1 MANPRVLLA
10 KRFLKQN
17 QCIRIGMGRRAFKA
31 RLPGA
36 RLPGT
41 RYRPGTRAYQV
52 RDAARNN
59 KNMYYPTLEEFREK
73 AKFGNTIPVY
83 RPILADME
91 TPVSAFYKLMP
102 DDFAFLL
109 ESVEGGETIARYSF
123 LGSQPSVLFHSKGH
137 QVTIDYLSKGE
148 RVTQTCD
155 DPLQALEDVMHHY
168 QPVQIDGLPQ
178 FHGGAVG
185 YLSYDMVRFVEELP
199 DETVDELAL
208 PDCFFMLAETLLV
221 FDHVNH
227 QIKVVANARI
237 DGDVNAAYAE
247 AIERIDA
254 IIANL
259 KSAPLAGQAGAS
271 VTSVTPVAALS
282 KRAPTARKQGD
293 SPTSNFT
300 KERYEEAVRRAKEYI
315 AAGDIIQVV
324 PSQRFSLPITVEGF
338 NVYRA
343 LRVVNPSPY
352 MYYLKFNDF
361 EIVGAS
367 PEMMVRVEDGL
378 VQTRPIAGTLPRGKT
393 AEEDR
398 ELEQQ
403 LLADPKERAEH
414 VMLVDLGRN
423 DLGRVCNYH
432 TVEVTD
438 LMIVERF
445 SHVMH
450 IVSHVIGQLREDLS
464 AFDVIRSCLPAGTL
478 SGAPK
483 IRAMEIIDELEP
495 TRRGPYGG
503 AVGYFSF
510 SGSADTAI
518 TIRTAVIKDG
528 VAYVQ
533 AGGGVVADSVPENE
547 YYETMN
553 KARALLSAIEMAED
567 GLLL

>member
-1 MANPRVLLA
+1 M
-10 KRFLKQN
+10 F
-17 QCIRIGMGRRAFKA
+17 
-31 RLPGA
+31 
-36 RLPGT
+36 
-41 RYRPGTRAYQV
+41 
-52 RDAARNN
+52 
-59 KNMYYPTLEEFREK
+59 YPTLEEFREK
-73 AKFGNTIPVY
+73 AKTGNTIPVY

-109 ESVEGGETIARYSF
+109 ESVEGGEKVARYSF
-123 LGSQPSVLFHSKGH
+123 LGSQPSVLFQSKGH
-137 QVTIDYLSKGE
+137 KVTIEYLAKGE
-148 RVTQTCD
+148 KVSKEYE
-155 DPLQALEDVMHHY
+155 DPLTALEEVMHNY
-168 QPVQIDGLPQ
+168 QPVNIEGLPQ

-185 YLSYDMVRFVEELP
+185 YMSYDMVRFVEELP
-199 DETVDELAL
+199 DNTEDELQL
-208 PDCFFMLAETLLV
+208 PDCFFMIAETILI

-227 QIKVVANARI
+227 QIKVVANAQI
-237 DGDVNAAYAE
+237 DGDVDAAYTDAVGK
-247 AIERIDA
+247 IDA
-254 IIANL
+254 LVEKLTTVSEKIAIRNSSNYTKTHQ
-259 KSAPLAGQAGAS
+259 KSPPDLQ
-271 VTSVTPVAALS
+271 
-282 KRAPTARKQGD
+282 
-293 SPTSNFT
+293 SNFT
-300 KERYEEAVRRAKEYI
+300 KPAYEDVVRRAKEYI

-324 PSQRFSLPITVEGF
+324 PSQRFSRAVSVDSF
-338 NVYRA
+338 DVYRA

-352 MYYLKFNDF
+352 MFYLKCNSFD
-361 EIVGAS
+361 IVGAS

-393 AEEDR
+393 DAEDR
-398 ELEQQ
+398 EFEQK

-423 DLGRVCNYH
+423 DLGRVSEYH

-450 IVSHVIGQLREDLS
+450 IVSHVIGRLRDNLS
-464 AFDVIRSCLPAGTL
+464 AFDVIRACLPAGTL

-533 AGGGVVADSVPENE
+533 AGGGVVADSVPESE

-553 KARALLSAIEMAED
+553 KARALLNAIEMAEQ

>member
-1 MANPRVLLA
+1 M
-10 KRFLKQN
+10 F
-17 QCIRIGMGRRAFKA
+17 
-31 RLPGA
+31 
-36 RLPGT
+36 
-41 RYRPGTRAYQV
+41 
-52 RDAARNN
+52 
-59 KNMYYPTLEEFREK
+59 YPTLEEFREK
-73 AKFGNTIPVY
+73 AKTGNTIPVY

-109 ESVEGGETIARYSF
+109 ESVEGGEKVARYSF
-123 LGSQPSVLFHSKGH
+123 LGSQPSVLFQSKGH
-137 QVTIDYLSKGE
+137 KVTIEYLAKGE
-148 RVTQTCD
+148 KVSKEYE
-155 DPLQALEDVMHHY
+155 DPLTALEEVMHNY
-168 QPVQIDGLPQ
+168 QPVNIEGLPQ

-185 YLSYDMVRFVEELP
+185 YMSYDMVRFVEELP
-199 DETVDELAL
+199 DNTEDELQL
-208 PDCFFMLAETLLV
+208 PDCFFMIAETILI

-227 QIKVVANARI
+227 QIKVVANAQI
-237 DGDVNAAYAE
+237 DGDVDAAYTDAVGK
-247 AIERIDA
+247 IDA
-254 IIANL
+254 LVEKLTTVSEKIAIRNSSNYTKTHQ
-259 KSAPLAGQAGAS
+259 KSPPDLQ
-271 VTSVTPVAALS
+271 
-282 KRAPTARKQGD
+282 
-293 SPTSNFT
+293 SNFT
-300 KERYEEAVRRAKEYI
+300 KPAYEDVVRRAKEYI

-324 PSQRFSLPITVEGF
+324 PSQRFSRAVSVDSF
-338 NVYRA
+338 DVYRA

-352 MYYLKFNDF
+352 MFYLKCNGFD
-361 EIVGAS
+361 IVGAS

-393 AEEDR
+393 DAEDR
-398 ELEQQ
+398 EFEQK

-423 DLGRVCNYH
+423 DLGKVSEYH

-450 IVSHVIGQLREDLS
+450 IVSHVIGRLRDNLS
-464 AFDVIRSCLPAGTL
+464 AFDVIRACLPAGTL

-533 AGGGVVADSVPENE
+533 AGGGVVADSVPESE

-553 KARALLSAIEMAED
+553 KARALLNAIEMAEQ

>member
-1 MANPRVLLA
+1 M
-10 KRFLKQN
+10 F
-17 QCIRIGMGRRAFKA
+17 
-31 RLPGA
+31 
-36 RLPGT
+36 
-41 RYRPGTRAYQV
+41 
-52 RDAARNN
+52 
-59 KNMYYPTLEEFREK
+59 YPTLEEFREK
-73 AKFGNTIPVY
+73 AKTGNTIPVY

-102 DDFAFLL
+102 DNFAFLL
-109 ESVEGGETIARYSF
+109 ESVEGGEKVARYSF
-123 LGSQPSVLFHSKGH
+123 LGSQPSVLFQSKGH
-137 QVTIDYLSKGE
+137 KVTIEYLAKGE
-148 RVTQTCD
+148 KVSKEYE
-155 DPLQALEDVMHHY
+155 DPLTALEEVMHNY
-168 QPVQIDGLPQ
+168 QPVNIEGLPQ

-185 YLSYDMVRFVEELP
+185 YMSYDMVRFVEELP
-199 DETVDELAL
+199 DDTEDELQL
-208 PDCFFMLAETLLV
+208 PDCFFMIAETILI

-227 QIKVVANARI
+227 QIKVVANAQI
-237 DGDVNAAYAE
+237 DGDIDAAYTDAVGK
-247 AIERIDA
+247 IDA
-254 IIANL
+254 LVEKLTTVSEKIAIRNSSNYTKTHQ
-259 KSAPLAGQAGAS
+259 KSPPDLQ
-271 VTSVTPVAALS
+271 
-282 KRAPTARKQGD
+282 
-293 SPTSNFT
+293 SNFT
-300 KERYEEAVRRAKEYI
+300 KPAYEDVVRRAKEYI

-324 PSQRFSLPITVEGF
+324 PSQRFSRAVSVDSF
-338 NVYRA
+338 DVYRA

-352 MYYLKFNDF
+352 MFYLKCNGFD
-361 EIVGAS
+361 IVGAS

-393 AEEDR
+393 DAEDR
-398 ELEQQ
+398 EFEQK

-423 DLGRVCNYH
+423 DLGKVSEYH

-450 IVSHVIGQLREDLS
+450 IVSHVIGRLRDNLS
-464 AFDVIRSCLPAGTL
+464 AFDVIRACLPAGTL

-553 KARALLSAIEMAED
+553 KARALLNAIEMAEQ

>member
-1 MANPRVLLA
+1 M
-10 KRFLKQN
+10 F
-17 QCIRIGMGRRAFKA
+17 
-31 RLPGA
+31 
-36 RLPGT
+36 
-41 RYRPGTRAYQV
+41 
-52 RDAARNN
+52 
-59 KNMYYPTLEEFREK
+59 YPTLEEFREK
-73 AKFGNTIPVY
+73 AKTGNTIPVY

-109 ESVEGGETIARYSF
+109 ESVEGGEKVARYSF
-123 LGSQPSVLFHSKGH
+123 LGSQPSVLFQSKGH
-137 QVTIDYLSKGE
+137 KVTIEYLAKGE
-148 RVTQTCD
+148 KVSKEYE
-155 DPLQALEDVMHHY
+155 DPLTALEEVMHNY
-168 QPVQIDGLPQ
+168 QPVNIEGLPQ

-185 YLSYDMVRFVEELP
+185 YMSYDMVRFVEELP
-199 DETVDELAL
+199 DDTEDELQL
-208 PDCFFMLAETLLV
+208 PDCFFMIAETILI

-227 QIKVVANARI
+227 QIKVVANAQI
-237 DGDVNAAYAE
+237 DGDVDAAYTDAVGK
-247 AIERIDA
+247 IDA
-254 IIANL
+254 LVEKLTTVSEKIAIRNSSNYTKTHQ
-259 KSAPLAGQAGAS
+259 KSPPDLQ
-271 VTSVTPVAALS
+271 
-282 KRAPTARKQGD
+282 
-293 SPTSNFT
+293 SNFT
-300 KERYEEAVRRAKEYI
+300 KPAYEDVVRRAKEYI

-324 PSQRFSLPITVEGF
+324 PSQRFSRAVSVDSF
-338 NVYRA
+338 DVYRA

-352 MYYLKFNDF
+352 MFYLKCNSFD
-361 EIVGAS
+361 IVGAS

-393 AEEDR
+393 DAEDR
-398 ELEQQ
+398 EFEQK

-423 DLGRVCNYH
+423 DLGKVSEYH

-450 IVSHVIGQLREDLS
+450 IVSHVIGRLRDNLS
-464 AFDVIRSCLPAGTL
+464 AFDVIRACLPAGTL

-528 VAYVQ
+528 IAYVQ

-553 KARALLSAIEMAED
+553 KARALLNAIEMAEQ